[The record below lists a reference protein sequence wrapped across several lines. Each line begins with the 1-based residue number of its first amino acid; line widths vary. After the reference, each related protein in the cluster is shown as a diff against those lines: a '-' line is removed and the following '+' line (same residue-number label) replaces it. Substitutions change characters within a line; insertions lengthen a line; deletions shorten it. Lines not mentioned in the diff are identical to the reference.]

1 MHNNKYHYTSQLF
14 FRGMGNQRLTLQH
27 KVHSRR
33 NYCAGSFYCLSYFY
47 LAPFQNQVSKFWRM
61 IWENR
66 LPTVVM
72 LTRCFEGK
80 VSSNYNKLLKC
91 WSLEHVLLWWFNSDK
106 VRAILARERKCN
118 PESWLQLLCN
128 PDLLIAIC
136 GVWNQKTCTE
146 RCKWCNAIKHSAV
159 DNHSSVNILPTSRP
173 LIQVKPLCKWL
184 SCTTWGGLI
193 MVCHPML
200 CPWSTSSGR

>member
-27 KVHSRR
+27 KVCSRR
-33 NYCAGSFYCLSYFY
+33 NYCVGSCYCSLY
-47 LAPFQNQVSKFWRM
+47 LTFTHAAPFRNQVSNFWRM

-80 VSSNYNKLLKC
+80 VSSCYNKLLKC
-91 WSLEHVLLWWFNSDK
+91 WSLEHVVVNDFDSGK
-106 VRAILARERKCN
+106 VRAILARVHKCN
-118 PESWLQLLCN
+118 PESWLQPLCH
-128 PDLLIAIC
+128 PDLFIAIC

-146 RCKWCNAIKHSAV
+146 RC
-159 DNHSSVNILPTSRP
+159 T
-173 LIQVKPLCKWL
+173 
-184 SCTTWGGLI
+184 
-193 MVCHPML
+193 
-200 CPWSTSSGR
+200 